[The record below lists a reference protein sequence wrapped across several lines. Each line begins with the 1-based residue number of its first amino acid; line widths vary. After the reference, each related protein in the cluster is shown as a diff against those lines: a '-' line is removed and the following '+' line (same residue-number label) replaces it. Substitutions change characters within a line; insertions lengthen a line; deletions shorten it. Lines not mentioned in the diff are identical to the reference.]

1 MICCFLLSAC
11 CAWGQTESQR
21 NPLPEGDTSRY
32 KDFGGFMLDMGA
44 MLEPTMFML
53 PPSLNFQLPEAEGI
67 GWVLNPDAVKLSGAT
82 YASISQPS
90 PYSLYSLLY
99 PGAMGGNVTLQ
110 GTTYRLNNGV
120 RISAYGEYDADGY
133 KRVNPSALPWEK
145 NNFNAAFE
153 VKSPNGKFGIRMEV
167 KAGRNYPY

>member
-1 MICCFLLSAC
+1 MSAVG
-11 CAWGQTESQR
+11 AFGQTEMQR
-21 NPLPEGDTSRY
+21 QTLPEGDDARY
-32 KDFGGFMLDMGA
+32 RNFGGFMLDMGA

-53 PPSLNFQLPEAEGI
+53 PPSLNFQLPDAEGS
-67 GWVLNPDAVKLSGAT
+67 GWVLNPDAVKLPSVSYST
-82 YASISQPS
+82 ISRPS

-99 PGAMGGNVTLQ
+99 PGATGGNVTLQ

-133 KRVNPSALPWEK
+133 KRVNPATLPWEK